1 MGPDCIRLKIFQAYQ
16 SIVTMESSLQ
26 RREKALKNRGIPG
39 RALILSAAL
48 HVLLLGSIAPRLDA
62 PAGATGPAEPLHA
75 TLRSV
80 PSVAT
85 PAPRPAVAAPSA
97 PSLRT
102 ADVAARRTE
111 APAQE
116 GPDPAPVAVRA
127 DDEVIS
133 GSLAGTKVTGVIA
146 ATPAGGE
153 PAPAMAAPIGRDGP
167 DAAGLRQYRL
177 ALAGEARRFRR
188 YPEEA
193 RRAGIAGTAEVRVT
207 VAAAGVPRHAE
218 LAKSSGHAALDA
230 AALEMLDR
238 AAAHAR
244 LPASLEG
251 RGFAVL
257 LPVVFEVQD

>member
-1 MGPDCIRLKIFQAYQ
+1 
-16 SIVTMESSLQ
+16 MESSLQ
-26 RREKALKNRGIPG
+26 QIEKALKNLGIPG
-39 RALILSAAL
+39 RALVLSAAL
-48 HVLLLGSIAPRLDA
+48 HVLLLGSLAPRLDVT
-62 PAGATGPAEPLHA
+62 AGATGPAEPLHA

-85 PAPRPAVAAPSA
+85 SAPRPAVAAPPA

-102 ADVAARRTE
+102 ADVASRRPE

-116 GPDPAPVAVRA
+116 SPDPV
-127 DDEVIS
+127 
-133 GSLAGTKVTGVIA
+133 
-146 ATPAGGE
+146 
-153 PAPAMAAPIGRDGP
+153 PAPAMAAPTGKDGP

-193 RRAGIAGTAEVRVT
+193 RRAGIAGTAEVRLT
-207 VAAAGVPRHAE
+207 VAAAGVPRHVE

-238 AAAHAR
+238 AAEHAR
-244 LPASLEG
+244 LPALLQG
-251 RGFAVL
+251 RSFAVL

>member
-1 MGPDCIRLKIFQAYQ
+1 
-16 SIVTMESSLQ
+16 MESSLQ

-39 RALILSAAL
+39 RALLLSAAL
-48 HVLLLGSIAPRLDA
+48 HILLLGSLAPQLDA
-62 PAGATGPAEPLHA
+62 PAGANGPAEPLHA
-75 TLRSV
+75 TLRSAPSV
-80 PSVAT
+80 SVAT
-85 PAPRPAVAAPSA
+85 PAPRPAAAAPRA
-97 PSLRT
+97 PSFRT
-102 ADVAARRTE
+102 ADVGARRTE
-111 APAQE
+111 VPAQQR
-116 GPDPAPVAVRA
+116 PDPVPAPVRPADEAV
-127 DDEVIS
+127 S
-133 GSLAGTKVTGVIA
+133 GGLAGTDVTGVIA
-146 ATPAGGE
+146 TVPAGGE
-153 PAPAMAAPIGRDGP
+153 PAPAVAAPIGKDGP

-193 RRAGIAGTAEVRVT
+193 RRAGQEGTAEVRVT

>member
-1 MGPDCIRLKIFQAYQ
+1 
-16 SIVTMESSLQ
+16 MESSLQ
-26 RREKALKNRGIPG
+26 RSEKALKNREIPG
-39 RALILSAAL
+39 RALVLSAAL
-48 HVLLLGSIAPRLDA
+48 HVLLLGSIAPRLDV
-62 PAGATGPAEPLHA
+62 PAGAAGPAAPLHA

-85 PAPRPAVAAPSA
+85 PAPRPAVAAPPA
-97 PSLRT
+97 PSFRT
-102 ADVAARRTE
+102 ADVAARHTE
-111 APAQE
+111 VPAQE
-116 GPDPAPVAVRA
+116 SPDPVPAPVRPA
-127 DDEVIS
+127 DEAFS
-133 GSLAGTKVTGVIA
+133 GGLAGTDVAGVIA
-146 ATPAGGE
+146 AAPAGGE
-153 PAPAMAAPIGRDGP
+153 TAPAMAAPIGSDGP

-207 VAAAGVPRHAE
+207 VAAAGVRRHAE

-257 LPVVFEVQD
+257 LPVVFDVQD